1 MMGLDTLPVEA
12 VHLDCSVVIC
22 AYTEARWHALVAA
35 VASVHRQTLAAC
47 EVIVVIDH
55 NPALY
60 ARAQTNLTTV
70 KLIENWGPPGLSGA
84 RNSGIAQAQGAVI
97 AFLDDDASASPD
109 WLACLLPAYA
119 NPSVA
124 GAGGAI
130 GPDWAQGRP
139 RWFPAEFDWVVGC
152 TYQGLPSTTA
162 PVRNLIGC
170 NMSFRRPVIEAIG
183 GFRDGVGQVGA
194 SMLRCD
200 DTEFC
205 IRLHQRLASSIL
217 CYTPTARV
225 FHHVPADRSTWVYF
239 CTRCYTEGLAKS
251 LVAKLVGAAD
261 GLSTERSY
269 VLKTLPRGILRGLA
283 DTLSGRD
290 LAGVLRAGAIVAGL
304 LLTMGGYG
312 IGWMAQR
319 WQQMRQRI
327 DAINL
332 RGANPA

>member
-1 MMGLDTLPVEA
+1 MIGLDTLPVEA
-12 VHLDCSVVIC
+12 AHLDCSVIIC

-60 ARAQTNLTTV
+60 ARAQTHLTKV

-119 NPSVA
+119 NPRVV

-130 GPDWAQGRP
+130 EPDWAQGRP

-205 IRLHQRLASSIL
+205 IRLHQRLTSSIL
-217 CYTPTARV
+217 CYTPAARV
-225 FHHVPADRSTWVYF
+225 LHLVPADRNTWTYF

-261 GLSTERSY
+261 GLSTERTY
-269 VLKTLPRGILRGLA
+269 VLQTLPQGILRGLA
-283 DTLSGRD
+283 DTLLGRD
-290 LAGVLRAGAIVAGL
+290 PAGVLRAGAIIGGL

-312 IGWMAQR
+312 IGWMVQR
-319 WQQMRQRI
+319 WQRMRQRI